1 MLNRSLWLEE
11 MIKWDVFLNR
21 EGVNGKGPIR
31 LLTI

>member
-1 MLNRSLWLEE
+1 MSNRARWLEE
-11 MIKWDVFLNR
+11 MIKWDVFLKR